1 MKCSYYFVRL
11 LLKVRLSCRSLPE
24 FFPSCFDVLSHSR
37 SSISVCSTIATIV
50 YQTPMRLLSKF
61 LYLYYLATAFLHLA
75 TFFSLIVAKRQLEF
89 FLNFEPCMNSCS
101 EQISPEKLQASVSM
115 ISKMASGDSIWIAS
129 MSDNVQELQQDE
141 LHLPPGCNRIR
152 VMTL

>member
-11 LLKVRLSCRSLPE
+11 LLKTRLSCRSLPE

-89 FLNFEPCMNSCS
+89 FFLNFEPCSKGPTTHFILR
-101 EQISPEKLQASVSM
+101 ETFHLLQTSDV
-115 ISKMASGDSIWIAS
+115 KD
-129 MSDNVQELQQDE
+129 DNVSNKWNVFYYLLANKYFIQTFL
-141 LHLPPGCNRIR
+141 LLRGNHALIR
-152 VMTL
+152 